1 MELQAKQARKVLDAE
16 PDERFDRYTRL
27 ACKIFDVPIAL
38 VSLVD
43 RERRWFKSRYG
54 VEVPSTVQGFSFCGL
69 EMSGDEVLVIPDVR
83 KDERFRDN
91 QLLAMSLNLQFYA
104 ACPLQSPRGEHL
116 GSLCLIDH
124 RPRDFSPDDADKLKE
139 LGHLVEAELSS
150 SVLATT
156 DELTRIS
163 NRRGFIA
170 VATHALAAAARSG
183 QPATLVLFDLDG
195 FKAINDD
202 LGHDVGDQALVD
214 FARALLKTFRES
226 DVVARLGGDEFCVL
240 LSPVKPE
247 AVEVA
252 LGRLDQS
259 LEQRNRGLQSKH
271 RLRYSAGILDVD
283 QNRQSE
289 LDELLREADQ
299 RMYKSKRERRYRG
312 D

>member
-1 MELQAKQARKVLDAE
+1 MELQSKQALKMLDSE
-16 PDERFDRYTRL
+16 PEERFDRYTRL

-38 VSLVD
+38 VSLID
-43 RERRWFKSRYG
+43 RERRWFQSEFG
-54 VEVPSTVQGFSFCGL
+54 IDVPSTEQGFSFCGL

-83 KDERFRDN
+83 KDERFRDR
-91 QLLAMSLNLQFYA
+91 QTLAMALNLQFYA

-124 RPRDFSPDDADKLKE
+124 RPRDFSQDDADKLKE

-156 DELTRIS
+156 DDLTRIA

-170 VATHALAAAARSG
+170 VATHALAACVRMG
-183 QPATLVLFDLDG
+183 HPATLVLFDLDG

-226 DVVARLGGDEFCVL
+226 DVVARLGGDEFCAL
-240 LSPVKPE
+240 LSPVNPD
-247 AVEVA
+247 AVGRSLA
-252 LGRLDQS
+252 RLDES
-259 LEQRNRGLQSKH
+259 LEQRNRGLQEKYC
-271 RLRYSAGILDVD
+271 LRYSAGIVNVD
-283 QNRQSE
+283 GSKPAD

-299 RMYKSKRERRYRG
+299 LMYKSKRERRRYE
-312 D
+312 